1 MLSCP
6 FWWQAQCFVEAER
19 QRLLAIIESA
29 YGEFEP
35 FNVLCRM
42 VLRRH
47 PSFRKLA
54 PTTTSKRVVDKQNGM
69 SRSHPPVAPKRMNSW
84 KGSADVE
91 VGSAAADP
99 PSAAAGGGGGGARA
113 VSFVEVVDVE

>member
-35 FNVLCRM
+35 FNVLSAH
-42 VLRRH
+42 VFHFL
-47 PSFRKLA
+47 SKL
-54 PTTTSKRVVDKQNGM
+54 G
-69 SRSHPPVAPKRMNSW
+69 
-84 KGSADVE
+84 
-91 VGSAAADP
+91 
-99 PSAAAGGGGGGARA
+99 
-113 VSFVEVVDVE
+113 